1 MTPTDFEGSNA
12 KFGPPSDLE
21 ETQCGTIPAF
31 VSKVQRGSCEGAA
44 LVVTAWKPT
53 PDELRQLNDGN
64 PVFLSCLG
72 GLPPHFLTTNLAEA
86 CNPA

>member
-1 MTPTDFEGSNA
+1 MIPTDFEGTNA
-12 KFGPPSDLE
+12 KFGAPPDMAES
-21 ETQCGTIPAF
+21 QVATIPVF
-31 VSKVQRGSCEGAA
+31 VSTVNRGSCEGAR
-44 LVVTAWKPT
+44 LVVAAWKPT

>member
-1 MTPTDFEGSNA
+1 MTSVDFEGSNA
-12 KFGPPSDLE
+12 VFTPPSDLAE
-21 ETQCGTIPAF
+21 SQCAKIAAFSTQ
-31 VSKVQRGSCEGAA
+31 VQRGSCEGAH
-44 LVVTAWKPT
+44 LIVVAWRPS
-53 PDELRQLNDGN
+53 PAELQQLIAGN